1 MTTLETLRTKAGV
14 FVSIIIGIALLAFI
28 INADTLATA
37 RAIFSSDD
45 AIGKIAGNTISREEF
60 EDLLEYNTELYK
72 IEYMMYSQEA
82 PMNEMVNENLR
93 TKTWQDLISKYVRDA
108 EYKKLG
114 LEISETELTDLT
126 VMGTTLSSIIT
137 QRFTNPQTGTVD
149 RIQLQNFVRDL
160 NGPAQIWWIEIEK
173 QVTDEQLLSRY
184 SQLDTKS
191 NYVNSLDVEHSLNGE
206 KNNIEFSY
214 ILKDY
219 ASVADSLISYRE
231 SDIKNYYNKNKLKYK
246 TTRSRDIE
254 FVAFTVTPSAN
265 DYEKVMYKMEELQTK
280 MDTIAPSAMYMFVRR
295 NSDVPSDS
303 AYYKKGEL
311 PAVLDSV
318 VFNRNAGDVLP
329 YYQEGDSYNLTGI
342 VNFRNLPDS
351 VKADHILFSP
361 ENPTNFVKADS
372 VFDLLKKGAN
382 FADLAKE
389 FSDDPGS
396 GANGGELGWFAFKSM
411 VRPFSDSCFFRPVGS
426 LMKVKT
432 QFGTHIIKIRDAKLY
447 SNKVRLATVK
457 KNVTPSQETYQTF
470 YAQANK
476 IAAQGKGSVER
487 FRAAC
492 VAEGL
497 QPRVENNIG
506 LESKSV
512 AQYQQVSN
520 LIRWMYESKEGD
532 VSGILEV
539 DDKKTYIVAALVG
552 SRDAGVAP
560 VEKVRNRIIPEIV
573 KKKKAEY
580 LIAQMSEVS
589 KDATTIDDVAAKLGV
604 SVTSVSP
611 AINFNSSYIPT
622 LRTTEYKLLGAV
634 ASSPENK
641 LSEPVAGETGVY
653 LYLVTS
659 ITENPQA
666 QTPEAIKS
674 RMEMNNYSTLY
685 RILYEKADIVD
696 NRGRFY

>member
-14 FVSIIIGIALLAFI
+14 FVSIVIGIALLAFI

-45 AIGKIAGNTISREEF
+45 AIGKIAGNAISREEF
-60 EDLLEYNTELYK
+60 ENLLEYNTELYK

-82 PMNEMVNENLR
+82 PMNDRVNENLQN
-93 TKTWQDLISKYVRDA
+93 KTWQDLISKYVRDS

-114 LEISETELTDLT
+114 LEISENELTDLT
-126 VMGTTLSSIIT
+126 VMGTTLSPLIT

-149 RIQLQNFVRDL
+149 RDQLQNFVGTL
-160 NGPAQIWWIEIEK
+160 SGPAEIWWIEIEK

-231 SDIKNYYNKNKLKYK
+231 SDIKNYYNKNKQKYK

-280 MDTIAPSAMYMFVRR
+280 MDTIAPSAMYTFVRR

-303 AYYKKGEL
+303 TYYKKGEL

-318 VFNRNAGDVLP
+318 VFNRNVGDVLP
-329 YYQEGDSYNLTGI
+329 YYQEGNTYNLAGI

-351 VKADHILFSP
+351 VKADHILFKP
-361 ENPTNFVKADS
+361 ENPANFAKADS
-372 VFDLLKKGAN
+372 IFDLLKKGAN
-382 FADLAKE
+382 FANLAKE

-396 GANGGELGWFAFKSM
+396 AANGGELGWFAFKSM

-426 LMKVKT
+426 LIKVKT

-447 SNKVRLATVK
+447 NNKVQLATVK

-492 VAEGL
+492 AAEGL
-497 QPRVENNIG
+497 QPRVENNIT
-506 LESKSV
+506 LESKSI

-520 LIRWMYESKEGD
+520 LIHWMYEAKEGD
-532 VSGILEV
+532 VSGILEI
-539 DDKKTYIVAALVG
+539 DDKKTYIVATLVG
-552 SRDAGVAP
+552 SRDAGIAP
-560 VEKVRNRIIPEIV
+560 VEKVKSRIIPEIV
-573 KKKKAEY
+573 KEKKAEY
-580 LIAQMSEVS
+580 LIAQMSEAT
-589 KDATTIDDVAAKLGV
+589 KDATTIDDVATKLGV

-641 LSEPVAGETGVY
+641 LSEPVTGEIGVY
-653 LYLVTS
+653 LYFITS

-666 QTPEAIKS
+666 QTPESIKS
-674 RMEMNNYSTLY
+674 RLEMNNYSTLY
-685 RILYEKADIVD
+685 RILYEKANIVD